1 MTDWKR
7 RIPTIMTSQELLDR
21 AFARASKAEVPG
33 SAPFDAVKK
42 TNIAKINGIGDMT
55 VTTLLRYVRAFPRM
69 EKEDEFF
76 AQLVDVV
83 IGLDGL
89 KKSLSSITWC
99 AEKASHLQRMY
110 MHKVKKAPNI
120 DTVAKVTREF
130 YGRFSSIVN
139 QIEKDL
145 LFAQKARDSLK
156 QLPSIN
162 PDIPTIVIAGYPN
175 VGKSQL
181 TERISTAKP
190 AVAPYP
196 FTTKGIQV
204 GHLKIG
210 WHTYQ
215 VVDTPGL
222 LDRELEKRNAIELQA
237 ILALKYLAHL
247 IVFVF
252 DPSETCGYT
261 MERQEAL
268 LRSIRGSFPGIPF
281 IEVENKADLEW
292 GGTGSRPRISAST
305 GEGVDELVKLI
316 ETHLR
321 AERMDRMDELPQ

>member
-7 RIPTIMTSQELLDR
+7 KIPTIMTSQELLDR

-55 VTTLLRYVRAFPRM
+55 VTTLLKYVRAFPRM
-69 EKEDEFF
+69 EREDEFF
-76 AQLVDVV
+76 SELVDVV
-83 IGLDGL
+83 IGQDEL
-89 KKSLSSITWC
+89 KKALASITWC

-110 MHKVKKAPNI
+110 MHKVKKADSI
-120 DTVAKVTREF
+120 DVVAKATREF
-130 YGRFSSIVN
+130 YGRFSSIIK
-139 QIEKDL
+139 QIDKDL

-156 QLPSIN
+156 VLPSVD
-162 PDIPTIVIAGYPN
+162 PEKPTIVIAGYPN

-181 TERISTAKP
+181 TERISSARP
-190 AVAPYP
+190 VIASYP

-204 GHLKIG
+204 GHFISG
-210 WHTYQ
+210 WRTYQ

-222 LDRELEKRNAIELQA
+222 LDRELEERNAIELQA
-237 ILALKYLAHL
+237 ILALKYLADI
-247 IVFVF
+247 IVFMF

-268 LRSIRGSFPGIPF
+268 LESIRSNFSDIPF

-292 GGTGSRPRISAST
+292 GGTGTRPRISAST
-305 GEGVDELVKLI
+305 GEGVEELVKMI
-316 ETHLR
+316 EAKLR
-321 AERMDRMDELPQ
+321 EGRMERMDELPH